1 MKRVSTIAEAI
12 EPYDKVWGVGASGFV
27 TDPSPFERINL
38 ILDDTPKTTNG
49 EIFPDR
55 AVIMTKVMEKMQGK
69 WNMIIHVVRKKVG
82 LQ

>member
-38 ILDDTPKTTNG
+38 ILDDTPKSTNG

-55 AVIMTKVMEKMQGK
+55 AVI
-69 WNMIIHVVRKKVG
+69 IDRKSTR
-82 LQ
+82 LNSSHTDISRMPSSA

>member
-38 ILDDTPKTTNG
+38 ILDDTPKSTNG
-49 EIFPDR
+49 EIFPGSCSDHD
-55 AVIMTKVMEKMQGK
+55 KVMEKCRENQ
-69 WNMIIHVVRKKVG
+69 
-82 LQ
+82 